1 MAYARGVQI
10 ALVTDYYLP
19 TLGGVQTAVK
29 ALREGLERAGHEVTV
44 CCPADEPSEDPGIVT
59 LPVSGVF
66 RPDGYPFA
74 WSPRRVRA
82 HLREEFRARGIQVV
96 HTHSEMFAALS
107 GIRVARELGLPVVH
121 TMHGRIDVFTTSL
134 LPAPVVTAPLLA
146 WLHHRQVPHSGIRVD
161 VRTPY
166 TASRLARRMWRLMA
180 AQSRASDQVVVPSE
194 HFAQKLAEVG
204 VATPTTVISNG
215 VEPSV
220 LATVGSPVVRE
231 LAPGEPLRA
240 LWVGRLSPEK
250 RPEVFVDAVRQVGEG
265 VQAIMFGDGVAR
277 RAVARAAADGPV
289 RLGGS
294 VPQAEVLAEMQRS
307 HVLVSSSLDFDNQPM
322 VILEAIASGLPV
334 LYADP
339 ELAEVVPE
347 GAGFTAPTPD
357 AAGLAAVLTRL
368 KREPELVRRASEAM
382 LAVRDSAAVQVGPV
396 VAVYESLIG
405 AAV

>member
-1 MAYARGVQI
+1 MRL

-44 CCPADEPSEDPGIVT
+44 CCPGDNPSDDPGILT
-59 LPVSGVF
+59 LPVSRVF

-74 WSPRRVRA
+74 WPPRKVRA
-82 HLREEFRARGIQVV
+82 RLREEFAARGVQVV

-107 GIRVARELGLPVVH
+107 GVRVARELTLPVVH
-121 TMHGRIDVFTTSL
+121 TMHGRIDVFTASV
-134 LPAPVVTAPLLA
+134 LPVPAVTARLLT
-146 WLHHRQVPHSGIRVD
+146 WMHHRQVPHSGVRVEAEL
-161 VRTPY
+161 PY
-166 TASRLARRMWRLMA
+166 TATRVARRMWRLMI
-180 AQSRASDQVVVPSE
+180 AQARASDHVVVPSG

-204 VATPTTVISNG
+204 AQTSTTVVSNG
-215 VEPSV
+215 IEPSV
-220 LATVGSPVVRE
+220 LAQIGEPQVRE

-250 RPEVFVDAVRQVGEG
+250 RPELFVAAVRRAGAG
-265 VQAIMFGDGVAR
+265 VQATMFGDGVAR
-277 RAVARAAADGPV
+277 STVARAADSVPV

-294 VPQAEVLAEMQRS
+294 VPQQEVLAEMQRS

-339 ELAEVVPE
+339 NLAEVVPD
-347 GAGFTAPTPD
+347 GGGFAAPTPD
-357 AAGLAAVLTRL
+357 ADGLASVLTKLQRQ
-368 KREPELVRRASEAM
+368 PELVALASKAM
-382 LAVRDSAAVQVGPV
+382 VAAGDSAAVQVGPMV
-396 VAVYESLIG
+396 EVYEGVLEASG
-405 AAV
+405 R